1 MRVRLIPITVMI
13 VAGAAALPCTI
24 DARSPQQ
31 KSVAEAARKARAQK
45 KTSVKPARVVT
56 DEDLLR
62 ATIQR
67 PDSLSS
73 STGPTVPTDQ
83 SQKTGAVQRNQIAD
97 TEKDTKGEK
106 IWRQRFAEAYNK
118 LHLAEAELNVLQRE
132 WNKGQVE
139 YYSDPQK
146 ALKEQYTRKDINE
159 HSQKIEIKKKE
170 IEQLRQAI
178 ASLEDELRQS
188 GGDPGWARQP

>member
-1 MRVRLIPITVMI
+1 MI
-13 VAGAAALPCTI
+13 IAGAAALPCLT
-24 DARSPQQ
+24 DARPPQQ
-31 KSVAEAARKARAQK
+31 ESVAEAARKVRAQK
-45 KTSVKPARVVT
+45 KASVKHARVVT

-73 STGPTVPTDQ
+73 STGPAGPADQ
-83 SQKTGAVQRNQIAD
+83 SQKTGAVQPTQTAD
-97 TEKDTKGEK
+97 SDAKREKA
-106 IWRQRFAEAYNK
+106 WRQRFAEAYNK
-118 LHLAEAELNVLQRE
+118 LHAAEAELNVLQRE

-170 IEQLRQAI
+170 IEQLRQTI
-178 ASLEDELRQS
+178 ASMEDELRQS